1 MTDVIARGAR
11 GAGLTVVGQA
21 IKVVVQFASVIVVSR
36 LLSPDDIGLI
46 AMVAVFVS
54 FGEMIRDLGMT
65 TVGLQRKT
73 LSEQEA
79 SNLFWVNTGLGLL
92 TGAGLAAGAGL
103 LVMLYGDPRLW
114 WVAPALAPALLLNG
128 MTAQLRVQLARRM
141 KYVSLVLI
149 DVVPQVLNLGFT
161 VLFASLGFAYWSI
174 VIGTVAAALA
184 MLSMAWAAARWRPSL
199 PRRDRDSGRLL
210 KDGAAFGLATFLT
223 FVAQNVDTV
232 VIGMRWGAAD
242 VGLYSRSYQLLA
254 MPVSKLMGPL
264 TQVVVPTTNAATK
277 EGRGID
283 GVLIRLQFALGF
295 VVVGVFAVAG
305 SSAEWLI
312 PLLLGT
318 QWSAV
323 IPLFQIMSVGGFF
336 WVLSFVSYWR
346 FILDNKG
353 LQLAYYNL
361 VTKLLTVIAILIAS
375 MFSIQAVAWSV
386 TASLALSW
394 PINLLWLRR
403 VSGQPVWPYLRNGM
417 GLVGPAIL
425 AFALGLLSLSI
436 FGASASSSV
445 CTAVVVLL
453 VYMLAAI
460 VVPGQLKL
468 ARGALLLLRRMLL
481 SK

>member
-11 GAGLTVVGQA
+11 GAGLTIIGQA
-21 IKVVVQFASVIVVSR
+21 IKIVVQFASVIVVSR

-65 TVGLQRKT
+65 TVGLQRKE

-103 LVMLYGDPRLW
+103 LVALYGDPRLW

-141 KYVSLVLI
+141 KYVSLVVV
-149 DVVPQVLNLGFT
+149 DVAPQVLNLGVT
-161 VLFASLGFAYWSI
+161 VLFASLGFEYWSI
-174 VIGTVAAALA
+174 VIGTVAAALST
-184 MLSMAWAAARWRPSL
+184 LVMAWVAARWRPSL
-199 PRRDRDSGRLL
+199 PRRDRDSGQLL

-223 FVAQNVDTV
+223 FLAQNVDTV

-277 EGRGID
+277 EGRGVD
-283 GVLIRLQFALGF
+283 EVLLRLQFALGF
-295 VVVGVFAVAG
+295 AVVGLFAVAG
-305 SSAEWLI
+305 SAAEWLI
-312 PLLLGT
+312 PLLLGS
-318 QWSAV
+318 QWAAA
-323 IPLFQIMSVGGFF
+323 IPLFQIMSIGGFF

-361 VTKLLTVIAILIAS
+361 VTKLLTVVAILVAS
-375 MFSIQAVAWSV
+375 AVSMQAVAWAV
-386 TASLALSW
+386 AISLALSW
-394 PINLLWLRR
+394 PVNLVWLRK
-403 VSGQPVWPYLRNGM
+403 VASQPIWPYFRNGI
-417 GLVGPAIL
+417 GLVGPALL
-425 AFALGLLSLSI
+425 AFLVGLFALNTFGVSILS
-436 FGASASSSV
+436 AA

-453 VYMLAAI
+453 TYI
-460 VVPGQLKL
+460 VAVVIVPGQLKF
-468 ARGALLLLRRMLL
+468 ARGAWTLLRRMLA
-481 SK
+481 SR

>member
-11 GAGLTVVGQA
+11 GAGVTILGQA
-21 IKVVVQFASVIVVSR
+21 GKVVVQFASVIVVSR

-46 AMVAVFVS
+46 AMVTVFVS

-103 LVMLYGDPRLW
+103 LVTLYGDPRLW

-141 KYVSLVLI
+141 KYVSLVLV
-149 DVVPQVLNLGFT
+149 DVSPQLLNLGVT
-161 VLFASLGFAYWSI
+161 VLFASLGFGYWSI

-184 MLSMAWAAARWRPSL
+184 TLVIAWAAARWRPSL
-199 PRRDRDSGRLL
+199 PRRDRESGRLL

-223 FVAQNVDTV
+223 FLAQNIDTV

-283 GVLIRLQFALGF
+283 EVLLRLQFALGF

-318 QWSAV
+318 QWTAV
-323 IPLFQIMSVGGFF
+323 IPLFQIMSIGGFF

-361 VTKLLTVIAILIAS
+361 VTKLLTILAILVAS
-375 MFSIQAVAWSV
+375 IFGLQAVAWSV
-386 TASLALSW
+386 AASLALSW
-394 PINLLWLRR
+394 PVNLVWLRK
-403 VSGQPVWPYLRNGM
+403 VSGQPVWPYLRNGVGVVCPALLALSV
-417 GLVGPAIL
+417 GLSSLNTFGINVLSTTCTTAAVLLTYIL
-425 AFALGLLSLSI
+425 AVIL
-436 FGASASSSV
+436 
-445 CTAVVVLL
+445 
-453 VYMLAAI
+453 
-460 VVPGQLKL
+460 VPGQLKF
-468 ARGALLLLRRMLL
+468 ARGSWALLQRMVA
-481 SK
+481 SR